1 MMQSTALARTTF
13 LPCLIVGSFL
23 AFVPP
28 PAHAQSSSA
37 LDRNAKSGKVYLLPA
52 TLETT
57 QWGIFNNAQPPVLT
71 INSGDTVVME
81 TMMHAH
87 NQVVPGRTIEEITKI
102 RMDYGRTFHSLTGPI
117 YVNGAEPGDVLKVII
132 NRIVPRAYA
141 ADIIL
146 PGLLGEF
153 PKEFPIGQ
161 VKYVYLDTE
170 RQIAEW
176 VPGVNLPLRPFPGVV
191 AVARKEPGD
200 YSSAPPGNFGGNL
213 DLRDMVV
220 GTSIYLPVFVRG
232 ALLWSGDSHAA
243 QGNGEV
249 HGGALETAFKELNLT
264 VEVIKGQSLDMPR
277 VETSTSWITIGLGQ
291 NLDKAWDQAVAETAK
306 FLSGQRGISLEEATN
321 LLATVSDCRVTQ
333 IANPIQGIHCLN
345 PKQIDRHEDLER
357 PTAETPQYY
366 VTYAKDP
373 SMNKAIDMASWS
385 MIKLLEDKKGLTP
398 LDAYGLVSL
407 AMDCRIGVVSNAE
420 KSIHCLLPKSLWQ

>member
-1 MMQSTALARTTF
+1 MQPTASAQTTF

-23 AFVPP
+23 AFVQS
-28 PAHAQSSSA
+28 HVQAQSSPA
-37 LDRNAKSGKVYLLPA
+37 LDRDAKGGKVYLLPA

-57 QWGIFNNAQPPVLT
+57 QWGVFNNAQPPVLT

-87 NQVVPGRTIEEITKI
+87 NQVVPGRTIEEITKL
-102 RMDYGRTFHSLTGPI
+102 RMDYGRTFHTLTGPV
-117 YVNGAEPGDVLKVII
+117 YVNGAQPGDVLKVTI
-132 NRIVPRAYA
+132 NKVVPRAYA
-141 ADIIL
+141 VDIIL

-153 PKEFPIGQ
+153 PKEFPVGQ
-161 VKYVYLDTE
+161 VKFVYLDTD
-170 RQIAEW
+170 RQITEW
-176 VPGVNLPLRPFPGVV
+176 VPGVNLPIKPFPGVI
-191 AVARKEPGD
+191 AVARKEPGE

-220 GTSIYLPVFVRG
+220 GTTVYLPVFVQG

-264 VEVIKGQSLDMPR
+264 VEVIKGKSLDMPQ
-277 VETSTSWITIGLGQ
+277 VETPTSWITIGLGQ
-291 NLDKAWDQAVAETAK
+291 NLDQAWNQVVAETAK
-306 FLSGQRGISLEEATN
+306 FLSGQRSISLEQATK
-321 LLATVSDCRVTQ
+321 LSATVSDCRVTQ

-345 PKQIDRHEDLER
+345 PKQIDYQEDLNR
-357 PTAETPQYY
+357 PTAETPQHY
-366 VTYAKDP
+366 VTYAKDA
-373 SMNKAIDMASWS
+373 SMNKAMDTASWS
-385 MIKLLEDKKGLTP
+385 MIKLLQDKKNLNP

-407 AMDCRIGVVSNAE
+407 AMDCRIGAVSSAE
-420 KSIHCLLPKSLWQ
+420 KSIHCLLPKSMWQ

>member
-1 MMQSTALARTTF
+1 MAAQTTIVS
-13 LPCLIVGSFL
+13 CLVAGTFL
-23 AFVPP
+23 AFVPVQ
-28 PAHAQSSSA
+28 AEAQS
-37 LDRNAKSGKVYLLPA
+37 DRDAKGGKVHLLPA

-102 RMDYGRTFHSLTGPI
+102 RMDYGRTFHTLTGPV
-117 YVNGAEPGDVLKVII
+117 YVNGAEPGDVLKVTI
-132 NRIVPRAYA
+132 NKIMPRAYA

-146 PGLLGEF
+146 PGLLGQF
-153 PKEFPIGQ
+153 PKQFPVGQ
-161 VKYVYLDTE
+161 VKYVYLDTD

-176 VPGVNLPLRPFPGVV
+176 VPGVNLPLRPFPGVI
-191 AVARKEPGD
+191 AVARQEPGD

-220 GTSIYLPVFVRG
+220 GTSVYLPVFVRG

-264 VEVIKGQSLDMPR
+264 VEVIRGKSLDMPQ
-277 VETSTSWITIGLGQ
+277 VETPTSWITVGLGQ
-291 NLDKAWDQAVAETAK
+291 NLDAAWDQAAAETAK
-306 FLSGQRGISLEEATN
+306 FLSAQRGISLEQAAK
-321 LLATVSDCRVTQ
+321 LSATVSDCRVTQ
-333 IANPIQGIHCLN
+333 IANPIQGIHCLS
-345 PKQIDRHEDLER
+345 PKQLDHKEDLER
-357 PTAETPQYY
+357 PTDETAQYH
-366 VTYAKDP
+366 VTYAKDVA
-373 SMNKAIDMASWS
+373 MNKAMDAASWS
-385 MIKLLEDKKGLTP
+385 MIKLLEDKKKLTP

-407 AMDCRIGVVSNAE
+407 AMDCRIGAVSSAE
-420 KSIHCLLPKSLWQ
+420 MSIHCLVPKSLWQ